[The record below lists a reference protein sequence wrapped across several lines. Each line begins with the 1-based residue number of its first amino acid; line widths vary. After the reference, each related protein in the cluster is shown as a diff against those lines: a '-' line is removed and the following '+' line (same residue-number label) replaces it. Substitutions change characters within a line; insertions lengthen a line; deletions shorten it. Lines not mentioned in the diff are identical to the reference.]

1 MKLPRF
7 VGIVDLA
14 VVVSLAIALPIC
26 SSPPPMVAMDAV
38 KGTEAERFAVAH
50 AEAQV
55 LASPPSGAR
64 SAELADRLGNA
75 GFKDW
80 AIEAAVRG
88 AARAKDAPDRW
99 RTLSAASVAY
109 VDRLDVHPA
118 LEYIDA
124 ALASCEAH
132 RAACPSWE
140 ELRMSF
146 YRQHLAAGIESGIDP
161 RRDPVGFRNAG
172 ERGLRPVRLS
182 PVRSQQ

>member
-26 SSPPPMVAMDAV
+26 SSPPPMQATDAIR
-38 KGTEAERFAVAH
+38 GTEAERFAVAH
-50 AEAQV
+50 AEAQ
-55 LASPPSGAR
+55 AIANPTSGTR
-64 SAELADRLGNA
+64 LAELAEQVGHA

-80 AIEAAVRG
+80 AIEAAVDG
-88 AARAKDAPDRW
+88 AARSKQSPDRW
-99 RTLSAASVAY
+99 RVLSAASVAF
-109 VDRLDVHPA
+109 VDRIDVQPA

-124 ALASCEAH
+124 ALSSCEAH
-132 RAACPSWE
+132 RDACPSWE
-140 ELRMSF
+140 QVRMSF

-172 ERGLRPVRLS
+172 ERGLRSVRLS
-182 PVRSQQ
+182 PARTQK

>member
-26 SSPPPMVAMDAV
+26 SSPPPMQASDAI
-38 KGTEAERFAVAH
+38 KGTDAERFAVAH

-55 LASPPSGAR
+55 IADPTSGAKA
-64 SAELADRLGNA
+64 AELADRLSHA

-80 AIEAAVRG
+80 AVETAVRG
-88 AARAKDAPDRW
+88 AERAKPAPDRW
-99 RTLSAASVAY
+99 RVLAAASVAY
-109 VDRLDVHPA
+109 VDRIDVHPA

-124 ALASCEAH
+124 ALASCQAN
-132 RAACPSWE
+132 RDACPSWE
-140 ELRMSF
+140 EIRMSF

-161 RRDPVGFRNAG
+161 RKDPVGFRNAG
-172 ERGLRPVRLS
+172 ERGMRPVRLS
-182 PVRSQQ
+182 PARSQK

>member
-26 SSPPPMVAMDAV
+26 SSPPPMVATDAV
-38 KGTEAERFAVAH
+38 KGTEAEQFAVAH

-55 LASPPSGAR
+55 IASPASGAR
-64 SAELADRLGNA
+64 SAELAYRLGNA

-99 RTLSAASVAY
+99 RALSAASVAY

-132 RAACPSWE
+132 REACPSWE
-140 ELRMSF
+140 ELRMGF

-161 RRDPVGFRNAG
+161 RKDPVGFRNAG

-182 PVRSQQ
+182 PVRSEK

>member
-14 VVVSLAIALPIC
+14 VLVSLAVALPIW
-26 SSPPPMVAMDAV
+26 SSPPPMVARDAI

-55 LASPPSGAR
+55 IANPASGAR
-64 SAELADRLGNA
+64 VGELADRLGNA
-75 GFKDW
+75 GLKDW
-80 AIEAAVRG
+80 AIEAAVGG
-88 AARAKDAPDRW
+88 ARRAEASPDRW
-99 RTLSAASVAY
+99 RALVAASVAY
-109 VDRLDVHPA
+109 VERLDARPA
-118 LEYIDA
+118 LEYIDL
-124 ALASCEAH
+124 ALASCEAS

-146 YRQHLAAGIESGIDP
+146 YRQHLAAGVESGIDP
-161 RRDPVGFRNAG
+161 RRDPAGFRKAG

-182 PVRSQQ
+182 PARTQR

>member
-26 SSPPPMVAMDAV
+26 SSPPPMQATDAV
-38 KGTEAERFAVAH
+38 KGTEAERFAIAH

-55 LASPPSGAR
+55 IASPSSGAR
-64 SAELADRLGNA
+64 VAELTDGLGHA

-88 AARAKDAPDRW
+88 AARARDAPDRW
-99 RTLSAASVAY
+99 RALAAASVAY
-109 VDRLDVHPA
+109 VERIDVHPA
-118 LEYIDA
+118 LDYIDA

-182 PVRSQQ
+182 PVRSQK